1 MKKSLLKLVVLVVI
15 AASLQGCYGKFAL
28 TRKVY
33 ALNGEVRDKF
43 LRSGLTW
50 VFLIVPV
57 YGIAGLADFVVF
69 NTIEFWNG
77 KNPVAEG
84 EKDFRYV
91 DGADRYEI
99 HARKSADLVS
109 YTITHYNF
117 DSYVDT
123 LNVDWNA
130 AQDTAWSRYM
140 TGGSVIENYAVR
152 DSNGVHVQ
160 VRPMGYLPQT
170 VALADKQF

>member
-1 MKKSLLKLVVLVVI
+1 MKNRLLKLMVIVVI

-33 ALNGEVRDKF
+33 TMNGQVGDKF

-69 NTIEFWNG
+69 NTIEFWSG

-99 HARKSADLVS
+99 HALKRGEDVK

-117 DSYVDT
+117 DSYVDS
-123 LNVDWNA
+123 LQVDWNQT
-130 AQDTAWSRYM
+130 QDTARSRYSSGDM
-140 TGGSVIENYAVR
+140 VTENFAGR
-152 DSNGVHVQ
+152 DVDGIHVQ
-160 VRPMGYLPQT
+160 LRPLGCLPQT
-170 VALADKQF
+170 VALADR

>member
-1 MKKSLLKLVVLVVI
+1 MKNAFLKLVMLIVI

-57 YGIAGLADFVVF
+57 YGVAGLVDFVVL
-69 NTIEFWNG
+69 NTVEFWSG

-84 EKDFRYV
+84 EKNFQYV
-91 DGADRYEI
+91 DGADRYDI
-99 HARKSADLVS
+99 HARKHGDEVT

-117 DSYVDT
+117 DSYVDS
-123 LNVDWNA
+123 LHVDWNKT
-130 AQDTAWSRYM
+130 QDTAWSRYAS
-140 TGGSVIENYAVR
+140 GSTVAENFAEREADGVR
-152 DSNGVHVQ
+152 LQ
-160 VRPMGYLPQT
+160 VRPLGFLPQT
-170 VALADKQF
+170 VAIANR

>member
-1 MKKSLLKLVVLVVI
+1 MKNALLKLMVLIVI
-15 AASLQGCYGKFAL
+15 ATSLQGCYGKFAL

-33 ALNGEVRDKF
+33 SLNGEVHDKF

-50 VFLIVPV
+50 VLLIVPV
-57 YGIAGLADFVVF
+57 YGIAGLADFVVL
-69 NTIEFWNG
+69 NTIEFWSG

-91 DGADRYEI
+91 DGAERFDI
-99 HARKSADLVS
+99 HARKQGDSVT

-123 LNVDWNA
+123 LHVDWNKT
-130 AQDTAWSRYM
+130 QDTAWSRYASEG
-140 TGGSVIENYAVR
+140 TVVENFAGR
-152 DSNGVHVQ
+152 DADGIHVQ
-160 VRPMGYLPQT
+160 VRPVGSLPQT
-170 VALADKQF
+170 VVLAGR